1 MPGGA
6 DSRLGEVASA
16 SDIISVMM
24 GLREFESVVD
34 EVVAS
39 LPDSITER
47 FDNVTIEVALR
58 PTREQDPTGKEL
70 LGLYEGI
77 SILERGVDYYGFT
90 PDRII
95 IFYQPHMHLGV
106 SGIELRDE
114 IRTTVLH
121 EIGHHLG
128 ISDRRLHEIGWG

>member
-1 MPGGA
+1 MTA
-6 DSRLGEVASA
+6 SSR
-16 SDIISVMM
+16 SDIIGAMM
-24 GLREFESVVD
+24 GLLAFESVVE
-34 EVVAS
+34 EVVGS

-47 FDNVTIEVALR
+47 FDNVTIEVAVR
-58 PTREQDPTGKEL
+58 PTREQDPTGTDL

-95 IFYQPHMHLGV
+95 IFYQPHMHLGL

>member
-1 MPGGA
+1 MMAVGFIYLVTWSPMSDTIGA
-6 DSRLGEVASA
+6 MMRLQ
-16 SDIISVMM
+16 
-24 GLREFESVVD
+24 EFEDAVD
-34 EVVAS
+34 QVVAS
-39 LPDSITER
+39 LPESITSG
-47 FDNVTIEVALR
+47 FDNVTIEVASR
-58 PTREQDPTGKEL
+58 PTMDQDPEGNGL

-95 IFYQPHMHLGV
+95 IFYRPHVDLGL
-106 SGIELRDE
+106 SDTELRDE

-128 ISDRRLHEIGWG
+128 ISDDRLHELGWG

>member
-1 MPGGA
+1 
-6 DSRLGEVASA
+6 
-16 SDIISVMM
+16 MM
-24 GLREFESVVD
+24 GLREFESVVE

-47 FDNVTIEVALR
+47 FGNVTIEVAVR
-58 PTREQDPTGKEL
+58 PTREQDPTGREL

-95 IFYQPHMHLGV
+95 IFYLPHMHLGV

-114 IRTTVLH
+114 IRITVLH

-128 ISDRRLHEIGWG
+128 ISDRRLREIGWG

>member
-1 MPGGA
+1 MTPESDTIA
-6 DSRLGEVASA
+6 AMMRLH
-16 SDIISVMM
+16 
-24 GLREFESVVD
+24 EFEDTVD

-39 LPDSITER
+39 LPDSVTSR
-47 FDNVTIEVALR
+47 FDNVTIEVASR
-58 PTREQDPTGKEL
+58 PTTDQDPTGDGL

-95 IFYQPHMHLGV
+95 IFYRPH
-106 SGIELRDE
+106 IEMGLSDLDLRAE
-114 IRTTVLH
+114 IRVTVLH

-128 ISDRRLHEIGWG
+128 ISDARLHEIGWG

>member
-1 MPGGA
+1 MT
-6 DSRLGEVASA
+6 ASSP
-16 SDIISVMM
+16 SDIIGAMM
-24 GLREFESVVD
+24 GLLEFESVVE

-39 LPDSITER
+39 LPESITDR
-47 FDNVTIEVALR
+47 FDNVTIEVAVR
-58 PTREQDPTGKEL
+58 PTREQDPTGRDL

-95 IFYQPHMHLGV
+95 IFYQPHMHLGL

>member
-1 MPGGA
+1 MM
-6 DSRLGEVASA
+6 SICSA
-16 SDIISVMM
+16 IMN
-24 GLREFESVVD
+24 LAEFESVVE

-47 FDNVTIEVALR
+47 FDNVTIEVAVR
-58 PTREQDPTGKEL
+58 PTREQDPTGTDL

-95 IFYQPHMHLGV
+95 IFYLPHMHLGL
-106 SGIELRDE
+106 SGIELQDE

-128 ISDRRLHEIGWG
+128 ITDRRLHQIGWG

>member
-1 MPGGA
+1 MA
-6 DSRLGEVASA
+6 LA
-16 SDIISVMM
+16 SDTIAAMM
-24 GLREFESVVD
+24 RQHEFEDIVD

-39 LPDSITER
+39 LPDSVTGR
-47 FDNVTIEVALR
+47 FDNVTIEVASR
-58 PTREQDPTGKEL
+58 PTVDQNPTGDRL

-95 IFYQPHMHLGV
+95 IFYRPHIELGL
-106 SGIELRDE
+106 SDIELRAE
-114 IRTTVLH
+114 IRVTVLH

-128 ISDRRLHEIGWG
+128 ISDARLHEIGWG